1 MSFIARQT
9 AAFLRRAIKPNLP
22 TIVRLAR
29 AAQAILVKNYPA
41 NPAPFAPM
49 IAGDWTPASKSD
61 DAPRP
66 LLFFLHGGGYMIG
79 APRFFRFVSRRFARA
94 GFDVFMPA
102 YRLAP
107 EHVFPAALAD
117 VLRAYK
123 VIAAQHHGPII
134 IAGDSAGGGL
144 AISLMI
150 KLRDEG
156 VSLPEAAALFS
167 PWTDL
172 SVSGAS
178 VRRHEACDAL
188 FTRKTILLGARAILG
203 TARARD
209 PLASPVFGDLH
220 GLPPLLI
227 HVGENEALRDDSERL
242 MRRAQ
247 EAGVDAQIKIWPDV
261 PHAWQL
267 MTFIPEALRSRDE
280 AIAFLKEKLARRR
293 V

>member
-1 MSFIARQT
+1 M
-9 AAFLRRAIKPNLP
+9 
-22 TIVRLAR
+22 
-29 AAQAILVKNYPA
+29 
-41 NPAPFAPM
+41 
-49 IAGDWTPASKSD
+49 
-61 DAPRP
+61 
-66 LLFFLHGGGYMIG
+66 
-79 APRFFRFVSRRFARA
+79 
-94 GFDVFMPA
+94 
-102 YRLAP
+102 
-107 EHVFPAALAD
+107 
-117 VLRAYK
+117 
-123 VIAAQHHGPII
+123 
-134 IAGDSAGGGL
+134 
-144 AISLMI
+144 
-150 KLRDEG
+150 
-156 VSLPEAAALFS
+156 PEAAALFS

-280 AIAFLKEKLARRR
+280 AIAFLREKLARRR

>member
-123 VIAAQHHGPII
+123 ALAAQHRGPII

-144 AISLMI
+144 AVSLMI
-150 KLRDEG
+150 KLRNEG
-156 VSLPEAAALFS
+156 AGLPEAAALFS

-172 SVSGAS
+172 SVSGPS

-209 PLASPVFGDLH
+209 PLASPVFSDLH
-220 GLPPLLI
+220 GLPPLLL

-242 MRRAQ
+242 MRKAQ